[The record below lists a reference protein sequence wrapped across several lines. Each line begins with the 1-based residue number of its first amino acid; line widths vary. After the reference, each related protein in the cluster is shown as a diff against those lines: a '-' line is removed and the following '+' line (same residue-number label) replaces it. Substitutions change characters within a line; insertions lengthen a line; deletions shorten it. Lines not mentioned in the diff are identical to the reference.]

1 MTVAGDE
8 ARVETLAG
16 GLAGP
21 VSVTRV
27 GDTAWVAEGQ
37 LAYLFNPKLRGE
49 KPNLPFRLRA
59 VPLAAAASR

>member
-8 ARVETLAG
+8 ARIETLKD

-21 VSVTRV
+21 VSVSQV

-37 LAYLFNPKLRGE
+37 LTYLFDPALKGK
-49 KPNLPFRLRA
+49 KPNLPFRIVA
-59 VPLAAAASR
+59 VPLPAR